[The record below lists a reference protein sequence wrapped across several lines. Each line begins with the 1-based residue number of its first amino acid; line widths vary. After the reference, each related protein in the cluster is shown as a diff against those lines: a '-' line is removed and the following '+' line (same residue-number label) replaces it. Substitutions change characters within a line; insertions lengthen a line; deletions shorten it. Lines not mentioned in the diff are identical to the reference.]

1 MFDVDDQ
8 GVSRCFAVPKFNLPD
23 ILEEIFVGIE
33 PRDGVPFGLLDEA
46 LVFEQLDNAF
56 AAGKHHLGHVEGF
69 LDKVFCSQLE
79 ASDFGFL
86 FRGHHDDGNPLEGFV
101 FAPLLQELETVH
113 DRHEQVQKHQGIAGI
128 LPCKFFQGVF
138 RVVGVA
144 DRIFLRKDIPENLA
158 VDQFVIYDE
167 DVPLDGPVLSKLFH
181 RESPLWNHRFQGFK
195 EGFGLHGL

>member
-1 MFDVDDQ
+1 MLDVDDQ
-8 GVSRCFAVPKFNLPD
+8 GVSWCFAVPKFNLPD

-101 FAPLLQELETVH
+101 FAAFLQELETVH

-128 LPCKFFQGVF
+128 LFRKFFQGLL

-167 DVPLDGPVLSKLFH
+167 DVPFDGPVLSKLFH